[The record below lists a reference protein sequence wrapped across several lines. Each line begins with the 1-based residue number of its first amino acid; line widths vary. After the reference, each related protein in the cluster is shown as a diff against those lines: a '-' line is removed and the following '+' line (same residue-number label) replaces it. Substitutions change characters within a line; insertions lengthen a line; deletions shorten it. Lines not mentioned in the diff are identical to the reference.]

1 MDRKVLAV
9 ASQGGH
15 WQQLETLIP
24 AFENCHTF
32 FASTT
37 RDRPDVCT
45 SCRYYPLPNANR
57 RMPLKVFWLFVTSA
71 CLIIRLRPDVIISTG
86 ALPGLACIFWG
97 RFFGTRTLW
106 IDSIANADRLS
117 LSGRIAKYLASAT
130 LSQWPDLG
138 RMTGVEYRGA
148 VL

>member
-1 MDRKVLAV
+1 MDKKVLAV

-15 WQQLETLIP
+15 WQQLEALIP
-24 AFENCHTF
+24 AFKACQPS

-37 RDRPDVCT
+37 RDRPDLSPT
-45 SCRYYPLPNANR
+45 CRYYPLPNANR
-57 RMPLKVFWLFVTSA
+57 RTPLQAIWLLFTSA

-97 RFFGTRTLW
+97 RFFGARTLW

-117 LSGRIAKYLASAT
+117 LSGRIARYLASAT